1 MEYSIQALSR
11 LSGVTTRTLRWYDE
25 IGLLKPSRVAESGY
39 RYYGPAEVDRL
50 QDILYYRA
58 LGVELARIKR
68 CLDDPSFDRL
78 AALRSHLTALE
89 AERARLEGLIRYRY
103 YGPAE
108 VDRLQDILYYRA
120 LGVEL
125 ARIKRCL
132 DDPSFDRLAALR
144 SHLTALEA
152 ERARL
157 EGLIRSV
164 RQTIGAEERKEI
176 MDDKQKFE
184 AFKQRV
190 VDWHQETYGAE
201 ARGRY
206 GDAEVDEAQTAVLNL
221 TPEQYQ
227 EWTRL
232 GGELQTALE
241 RAVASGASPEG
252 EDGRAAAALHR
263 RWLTLTGNQYD
274 PAKHR
279 GLAELYVSDPRFT
292 AYYDRAVPGCARF
305 LRDAVACWAERL

>member
-89 AERARLEGLIRYRY
+89 AERARLEGLIR
-103 YGPAE
+103 
-108 VDRLQDILYYRA
+108 
-120 LGVEL
+120 
-125 ARIKRCL
+125 
-132 DDPSFDRLAALR
+132 
-144 SHLTALEA
+144 
-152 ERARL
+152 
-157 EGLIRSV
+157 SV
-164 RQTIGAEERKEI
+164 R
-176 MDDKQKFE
+176 
-184 AFKQRV
+184 
-190 VDWHQETYGAE
+190 
-201 ARGRY
+201 
-206 GDAEVDEAQTAVLNL
+206 
-221 TPEQYQ
+221 PEQYQ